1 MSPPNKTAAS
11 LLAICLFIEL
21 AGRSRYGPN
30 VRNKVVT
37 SILRFA
43 AGHDVETCAL
53 TCLTNGVVVGDLNV
67 DKNQVAAYG
76 KKVRLDG
83 RLFMCA
89 ATGGC
94 PTFPRLRRCTT
105 FPCFRRGTTFPCFRR
120 GTTPPP
126 ALSMAQ
132 LSPSSTW
139 EIPYITKRSILNV
152 RWLHCG
158 QRAPRSLEGSESN
171 DSRWEIPYIKERWI
185 LNAGKLHYGPRPPRS
200 FETSEINDFGNRISH
215 FLTATR
221 LSNQGE

>member
-43 AGHDVETCAL
+43 AGHDVETGAL

-76 KKVRLDG
+76 KKARLEG

-94 PTFPRLRRCTT
+94 PTFPHLRRCTT
-105 FPCFRRGTTFPCFRR
+105 FPHLRRCI
-120 GTTPPP
+120 
-126 ALSMAQ
+126 
-132 LSPSSTW
+132 
-139 EIPYITKRSILNV
+139 EIPYSTKCLILIV
-152 RWLHCG
+152 RRLHCG
-158 QRAPRSLEGSESN
+158 HRAPRILEGSKSN
-171 DSRWEIPYIKERWI
+171 DSRQLGSSSSARDLPGASK
-185 LNAGKLHYGPRPPRS
+185 RPKS
-200 FETSEINDFGNRISH
+200 TTLVIES
-215 FLTATR
+215 ATF
-221 LSNQGE
+221 

>member
-11 LLAICLFIEL
+11 LLGICLLIEQ
-21 AGRSRYGPN
+21 AGRSPYGPK

-37 SILRFA
+37 TILRFA
-43 AGHDVETCAL
+43 AGFDRETGAL
-53 TCLTNGVVVGDLNV
+53 TSLTNGVVVGDLNV

-83 RLFMCA
+83 RLLMCA

-94 PTFPRLRRCTT
+94 LTFPRLRRCTT

-139 EIPYITKRSILNV
+139 EIPYITK
-152 RWLHCG
+152 
-158 QRAPRSLEGSESN
+158 SN

-200 FETSEINDFGNRISH
+200 FETFEINDFGNRISH

-221 LSNQGE
+221 SSNQGE